1 MESAMSSQ
9 DPFPPLI
16 GFYGSS
22 SQYYG
27 ERQNDNCPKFY
38 MICSFF
44 ACSLFASVY
53 LSAIATINWQ
63 ENPTTTTLKVVLIFP
78 SAVCL
83 EAIPTYRVAEVGSL
97 SARAKMATKLSSR
110 AYLLF
115 LRQMRHL
122 FYCWLNSC
130 YGLQVTRWL
139 QGGYR
144 VVMG

>member
-1 MESAMSSQ
+1 
-9 DPFPPLI
+9 
-16 GFYGSS
+16 
-22 SQYYG
+22 
-27 ERQNDNCPKFY
+27 

-97 SARAKMATKLSSR
+97 SARAKWPQNFVRLILAISATS
-110 AYLLF
+110 ALF
-115 LRQMRHL
+115 L
-122 FYCWLNSC
+122 CVIAK
-130 YGLQVTRWL
+130 LQI
-139 QGGYR
+139 
-144 VVMG
+144 

>member
-27 ERQNDNCPKFY
+27 ERQNANCPKFY

-63 ENPTTTTLKVVLIFP
+63 ENPTITTLKVVLIFY
-78 SAVCL
+78 SAVFF

-97 SARAKMATKLSSR
+97 LASR
-110 AYLLF
+110 VEICRHRHDWRSCKICASCVNFPRKQF
-115 LRQMRHL
+115 LA
-122 FYCWLNSC
+122 
-130 YGLQVTRWL
+130 
-139 QGGYR
+139 
-144 VVMG
+144 